1 MWENKHWDVN
11 EWQKL
16 FQMVKNSA
24 NIIFTGVKK
33 DLKLINTIINCEE
46 NKNIFILAGKTNMEE
61 YIEVLRRADLILSPD
76 SGASHL
82 GFGVIKN
89 GKPKI
94 FTLFFATSKNV
105 YTPLGEG
112 NLGFPLK
119 RACLCAMPQ
128 KENVKRHYGVY
139 KIYKGR
145 RCLQ

>member
-1 MWENKHWDVN
+1 M
-11 EWQKL
+11 QIL
-16 FQMVKNSA
+16 SLP
-24 NIIFTGVKK
+24 GLK

-46 NKNIFILAGKTNMEE
+46 
-61 YIEVLRRADLILSPD
+61 YVEVLRRADLILSPD

-119 RACLCAMPQ
+119 EPACAPCH
-128 KENVKRHYGVY
+128 KRKCKKGTMECTKYIKAEDVY
-139 KIYKGR
+139 SEIKKSFN
-145 RCLQ
+145 L